1 MLTQGM
7 SGGPLL
13 DLNDQVIGVVHK
25 SGHEHGRQLAINIGV
40 LHAWL
45 P

>member
-7 SGGPLL
+7 YGGRLL

-25 SGHEHGRQLAINIGV
+25 GDHEHGRQLAIDISV
-40 LHAWL
+40 LHDWL

>member
-13 DLNDQVIGVVHK
+13 NANDHVVGVVHK
-25 SGHEHGRQLAINIGV
+25 GGNEYGRQLAIDIGV